1 MFPVNTGVD
10 IAVDNDDKIGLEI
23 KDNDEGKIGAEIG
36 VDVEGKTRV
45 EIRVDDEV
53 PKDALDN
60 VLADFST
67 GGVQEGV
74 LYESGQFISDDFSPN
89 TMEKIESVINKI
101 EQDYKVAAIVSEVE
115 VVTKGCEVGEK
126 VLIVETVDDSNLQVD
141 CEVGEVYLP
150 SEKTDS
156 VKNASKMVNDID
168 MKDAGVY
175 KSKVFCCEVLVR
187 LVTVSWV
194 KSLLR
199 CQKEKLSFRLSYVLH
214 FFDTLD
220 QVQNRPWSLKTLIL

>member
-1 MFPVNTGVD
+1 MHRLESSQKSLVIQNRLQLVVDNTESDIQKNDAHDNSCMFPVNTGVD

-175 KSKVFCCEVLVR
+175 KSKVFCCEVLI
-187 LVTVSWV
+187 
-194 KSLLR
+194 K
-199 CQKEKLSFRLSYVLH
+199 F
-214 FFDTLD
+214 
-220 QVQNRPWSLKTLIL
+220 KTDHGA